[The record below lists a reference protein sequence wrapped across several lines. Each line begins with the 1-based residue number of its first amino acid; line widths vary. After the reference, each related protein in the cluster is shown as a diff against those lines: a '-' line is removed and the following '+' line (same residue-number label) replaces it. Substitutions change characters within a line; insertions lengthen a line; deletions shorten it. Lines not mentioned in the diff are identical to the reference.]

1 MLTGKTLTK
10 FSETIALLNCRRLL
24 GRLNTTE
31 AAALLGFH
39 EHDIAPLVAAR
50 MLTPLGKPAPNAPK
64 YFASVDLLTRIESAV
79 WLSDATKALAK
90 HWTTKNSRKRTAAE
104 QGIGPERCLAQ
115 SP

>member
-10 FSETIALLNCRRLL
+10 FVETVAFLNCRRLP

-50 MLTPLGKPAPNAPK
+50 MLTPLGKPAANAPK
-64 YFASVDLLTRIESAV
+64 HFASVDLLTRAESAI

-90 HWTTKNSRKRTAAE
+90 HWMNKNSRKRTAAE
-104 QGIGPERCLAQ
+104 QGIDPERRLVG